1 MIEFIAESLLLLP
14 FLFVTSLGLEAVEA
28 KAGGALARILGRVRF
43 VAPIFGAAAG
53 AVPQCGFSAAAASL
67 YAGGVISL
75 GALLSVFLSTSD
87 ELVPVL
93 LGVKGIPVSLVLKI
107 VLVKVLVAAA
117 VGLMVNVAVYFARG
131 SIGAESKVSELCA
144 HSRCGCSH
152 RKGIVVPALIHTA
165 EIFVFI
171 FIVSGAIELATHFF
185 GDSWIQSLSMTRPFV
200 GELVGAGVGLIPNCA
215 ASVACAQMYACG
227 AMSPGA
233 LMASSF
239 AGCGVGILV
248 LFRARRGFFGNLAVL
263 LLVYVVG
270 VLAGLLTGPLI

>member
-14 FLFVTSLGLEAVEA
+14 FLFVTYLGLEAVEA

-43 VAPIFGAAAG
+43 IAPLFGAAAG
-53 AVPQCGFSAAAASL
+53 AVPQCGFSAAAASF

-75 GALLSVFLSTSD
+75 GTLLSVFLSTSD

-93 LGVKGIPVSLVLKI
+93 LGVKGVPVSLVVKI
-107 VLVKVLVAAA
+107 VAIKVVVAAL
-117 VGLMVNVAVYFARG
+117 VGFVFNLGARLMRG
-131 SIGAESKVSELCA
+131 DAGIEPKVSELCA
-144 HSRCGCSH
+144 HSRCGCAH

-171 FIVSGAIELATHFF
+171 FIVSGAIELATRFF
-185 GDSWIQSLSMTRPFV
+185 GESWIHSLSMTKPFL
-200 GELVGAGVGLIPNCA
+200 GEFIGALVGLVPNCA
-215 ASVACAQMYACG
+215 ASVACAQMYASG

-248 LFRARRGFFGNLAVL
+248 LFRARRGFLGNLAVL
-263 LLVYVVG
+263 ALVYVCG
-270 VLAGLLTGPLI
+270 VLAGLLTGPFL